1 MPSILFGQKATPVQR
16 TAHCSY
22 DVEFINIGN
31 VIVSIRCRGT
41 MDRICC
47 QLRLDA
53 MKVSNDT
60 NTGYTWMR
68 NDLHHYLIDL
78 SLTVILPFAV
88 VVLVVAR
95 LVDSETAASVLDN
108 VDIMM
113 MHGTSF
119 CQSIARNSRGSELFI
134 VRTCYHVCNE
144 IYTQPLSQ
152 RSLGTF

>member
-1 MPSILFGQKATPVQR
+1 
-16 TAHCSY
+16 
-22 DVEFINIGN
+22 
-31 VIVSIRCRGT
+31 

-78 SLTVILPFAV
+78 SLTVILPFAFAV

-95 LVDSETAASVLDN
+95 SVDSETAASVLDN

-119 CQSIARNSRGSELFI
+119 CQSIARNSRGSELFQHCQDMLP
-134 VRTCYHVCNE
+134 RM
-144 IYTQPLSQ
+144 Q
-152 RSLGTF
+152 